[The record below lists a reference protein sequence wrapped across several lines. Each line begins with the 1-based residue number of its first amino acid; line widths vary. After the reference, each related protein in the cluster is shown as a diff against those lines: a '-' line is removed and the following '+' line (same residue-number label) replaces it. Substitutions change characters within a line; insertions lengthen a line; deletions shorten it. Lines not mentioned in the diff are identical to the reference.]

1 MNNEF
6 KLRLYKKTGPEK
18 GNLDKE
24 LFYDSAK
31 ELWTTYKSLLRKS
44 DYSINLNRA
53 LYPTIWVRSGEE
65 DWTRYGE
72 ADFAKFFLGGKRQID
87 IISENIKYTD
97 ELCVDLEKE
106 IIEADWELWIN
117 VDRYFGTDTGSDDE
131 TWINFYTYWHSNGRV
146 TAVYEIDSEET
157 SKVIDWPLTDKEEEF
172 FLLKM
177 EEYALKKEH
186 CSLENLFQFE
196 KEHDAL
202 WDDAGT
208 SDSYLHK
215 VGYNFLLR
223 ANYERWDGTGEM
235 PVTFNKEYY
244 CTYRAGIPGGIL
256 RLSVTEDNSEWKY
269 VISCIGIRSTG
280 EEITKTES
288 IPIRANDA
296 ELEYGLK
303 KLISEFKETF
313 SEQLYCYKGVS
324 YPVGP
329 LTKEAVCR
337 YKDDNN
343 YIRGIVKVELSD
355 LIENDLDG
363 FLDLISEK
371 LTGSPLL
378 MDIGYEPVSVSEE
391 GLYLLVS
398 GDVSEIC
405 DEEQDNGE
413 DGNE

>member
-6 KLRLYKKTGPEK
+6 KLRLYKKTGSEK

-371 LTGSPLL
+371 LTESPLL
-378 MDIGYEPVSVSEE
+378 MDIGYEPVSVFEE
-391 GLYLLVS
+391 ELYLLVS
-398 GDVSEIC
+398 GDVSEIL
-405 DEEQDNGE
+405 DEEKDNE

>member
-6 KLRLYKKTGPEK
+6 KLRLYKKTGAEK

-371 LTGSPLL
+371 LTRSPLL

>member
-6 KLRLYKKTGPEK
+6 KLRLYKKTGAEK

-296 ELEYGLK
+296 ELEYGLEK
-303 KLISEFKETF
+303 MISEFKEKF

-324 YPVGP
+324 YPIAP

-355 LIENDLDG
+355 MIENDLDG

-378 MDIGYEPVSVSEE
+378 MDIGYEPVSVFEE
-391 GLYLLVS
+391 ELYLLVS
-398 GDVSEIC
+398 GDVSGIL
-405 DEEQDNGE
+405 DEEQNNEG

>member
-6 KLRLYKKTGPEK
+6 KLRLYKKTGAEK

-371 LTGSPLL
+371 LTRSPLL
-378 MDIGYEPVSVSEE
+378 MDIGYEPVSVFEE
-391 GLYLLVS
+391 ELYLLVS
-398 GDVSEIC
+398 GDVSEIL
-405 DEEQDNGE
+405 DEEKDNE

>member
-6 KLRLYKKTGPEK
+6 KLRLYKKTGAEK

-288 IPIRANDA
+288 IPIKANND

-371 LTGSPLL
+371 LTESPLL
-378 MDIGYEPVSVSEE
+378 MDIGYEPVSVFEE
-391 GLYLLVS
+391 ELYLLVS
-398 GDVSEIC
+398 GDVSEIL
-405 DEEQDNGE
+405 DEEKDNE

>member
-6 KLRLYKKTGPEK
+6 KLRLYKKTGAEK

-223 ANYERWDGTGEM
+223 ENYERWDGTGEM

-371 LTGSPLL
+371 LTRSPLL
-378 MDIGYEPVSVSEE
+378 MDIGYEPVSVFEE
-391 GLYLLVS
+391 ELYLLVS
-398 GDVSEIC
+398 GDVSGIL
-405 DEEQDNGE
+405 DEEQNNGE

>member
-6 KLRLYKKTGPEK
+6 KLRLYKKTGAEK

-355 LIENDLDG
+355 MIENDLEG

-378 MDIGYEPVSVSEE
+378 MDIGYEPVSVFEE
-391 GLYLLVS
+391 ELYLLVS
-398 GDVSEIC
+398 GDVSGIL
-405 DEEQDNGE
+405 DEEQNNEG

>member
-6 KLRLYKKTGPEK
+6 KLRLYKKTGAEK

-371 LTGSPLL
+371 LTRSPLL
-378 MDIGYEPVSVSEE
+378 MDIGYEPVSVFEE
-391 GLYLLVS
+391 ELYLLVS
-398 GDVSEIC
+398 GDVSGIL
-405 DEEQDNGE
+405 DEEQNNEG

>member
-31 ELWTTYKSLLRKS
+31 ELWTTYKSLCRIS
-44 DYSINLNRA
+44 DYSINLN
-53 LYPTIWVRSGEE
+53 PTIWVRSGEE

-72 ADFAKFFLGGKRQID
+72 ADFAKFFLEGKRQID
-87 IISENIKYTD
+87 IISENVKYTG
-97 ELCVDLEKE
+97 ELCVNLEKE
-106 IIEADWELWIN
+106 IIEADWELWID

-288 IPIRANDA
+288 IPIKANND

-329 LTKEAVCR
+329 VTKEAVCR

-371 LTGSPLL
+371 LTESPLL
-378 MDIGYEPVSVSEE
+378 MDIGYEPVSVFEE
-391 GLYLLVS
+391 ELYLLVS
-398 GDVSEIC
+398 GDVSEIL
-405 DEEQDNGE
+405 DEEKDNE

>member
-6 KLRLYKKTGPEK
+6 KLRLYKKTGAEK

-313 SEQLYCYKGVS
+313 SEQLYCYKGVC

-371 LTGSPLL
+371 LTRSPLL
-378 MDIGYEPVSVSEE
+378 MDIGYEPVSVFEE
-391 GLYLLVS
+391 ELYLLVS
-398 GDVSEIC
+398 GDVSGIL
-405 DEEQDNGE
+405 DEEQNNGE

>member
-6 KLRLYKKTGPEK
+6 KLRLYKKTGAEK

-324 YPVGP
+324 YPIAP

-343 YIRGIVKVELSD
+343 YIRGIVKVALSD
-355 LIENDLDG
+355 MIENDLEG

-378 MDIGYEPVSVSEE
+378 MDIGYEPVSVFEE
-391 GLYLLVS
+391 ELYLLVS
-398 GDVSEIC
+398 GDVSGIL
-405 DEEQDNGE
+405 DEEQNNEE

>member
-6 KLRLYKKTGPEK
+6 KLRLYKKTGAEK

-117 VDRYFGTDTGSDDE
+117 VDRYFGTDTGSEDE

-355 LIENDLDG
+355 MIENDLEG

-378 MDIGYEPVSVSEE
+378 MDIGYEPVSVFEE
-391 GLYLLVS
+391 ELYLLVS
-398 GDVSEIC
+398 GDVSGIL
-405 DEEQDNGE
+405 DEEQNNEG

>member
-6 KLRLYKKTGPEK
+6 KLRLYKKTGAEK

-371 LTGSPLL
+371 LTRSPLL
-378 MDIGYEPVSVSEE
+378 MDIGYEPVSVFEE
-391 GLYLLVS
+391 ESYLLVS
-398 GDVSEIC
+398 GDVSGIL
-405 DEEQDNGE
+405 DEEQNNGE

>member
-6 KLRLYKKTGPEK
+6 KLRLYKKTGAEK

>member
-6 KLRLYKKTGPEK
+6 KLRLYKKTGAEK

-343 YIRGIVKVELSD
+343 YIRGIVKVALSD
-355 LIENDLDG
+355 MIENDLEG

-378 MDIGYEPVSVSEE
+378 MDIGYEPVSVFEE
-391 GLYLLVS
+391 ELYLLVS
-398 GDVSEIC
+398 GDVSGIL
-405 DEEQDNGE
+405 DEEQNNEG

>member
-6 KLRLYKKTGPEK
+6 KLRLYKKTGAEK

-215 VGYNFLLR
+215 VRYNFLLR

-371 LTGSPLL
+371 LTRSPLL
-378 MDIGYEPVSVSEE
+378 MDIGYEPVSVFEE
-391 GLYLLVS
+391 ELYLLVS
-398 GDVSEIC
+398 GDVSGIL
-405 DEEQDNGE
+405 DEEQNNGE

>member
-1 MNNEF
+1 MDNKF
-6 KLRLYKKTGPEK
+6 KLRLYKKTGVEK

-31 ELWTTYKSLLRKS
+31 ELWTTYKSLFRIS
-44 DYSINLNRA
+44 DYSLN
-53 LYPTIWVRSGEE
+53 PTIWVRSGEE

-72 ADFAKFFLGGKRQID
+72 ADFAKFFLGRKRQID
-87 IISENIKYTD
+87 IISENIKYTG
-97 ELCVDLEKE
+97 ELCMDLEKE
-106 IIEADWELWIN
+106 TIEAVWELWFD
-117 VDRYFGTDTGSDDE
+117 VDRYFGTDTDSDDV

-146 TAVYEIDSEET
+146 TAMYVIDSEET
-157 SKVIDWPLTDKEEEF
+157 TKAFDWPLTDKEEEF

-186 CSLENLFQFE
+186 CSLEHLFQFE
-196 KEHDAL
+196 KEYDAL
-202 WDDAGT
+202 WDEAEIT
-208 SDSYLHK
+208 DSYLHK
-215 VGYNFLLR
+215 VAYNYRLR
-223 ANYERWDGTGEM
+223 ANYDKWDGTGEM

-244 CTYRAGIPGGIL
+244 CIYPAGIPGVLL
-256 RLSVTEDNSEWKY
+256 RLSVTEDNNERKY
-269 VISCIGIRSTG
+269 VLFCTGIRSTG
-280 EEITKTES
+280 EQITKTES

-296 ELEYGLK
+296 ELEHGLK

-313 SEQLYCYKGVS
+313 SEQFYCYKGVS
-324 YPVGP
+324 YPIAP

-355 LIENDLDG
+355 MIGNDLDV

-378 MDIGYEPVSVSEE
+378 MDIGYEPVSVFEE

>member
-6 KLRLYKKTGPEK
+6 KLRLYKKTGAEK

-313 SEQLYCYKGVS
+313 SEKLYCYKGVS

-371 LTGSPLL
+371 LTRSPLL
-378 MDIGYEPVSVSEE
+378 MDIGYEPVSVFEE
-391 GLYLLVS
+391 ELYLLVS
-398 GDVSEIC
+398 GDVSGIL
-405 DEEQDNGE
+405 DEEQNNGE

>member
-6 KLRLYKKTGPEK
+6 KLRLYKKTGAEK

-31 ELWTTYKSLLRKS
+31 ELWTTYKSLLSKS

-355 LIENDLDG
+355 MIENDLDG

>member
-6 KLRLYKKTGPEK
+6 KLRLYKKTGAEK

-371 LTGSPLL
+371 LTRSPLL
-378 MDIGYEPVSVSEE
+378 MDIGYEPVSVFEE
-391 GLYLLVS
+391 ELYLLVS
-398 GDVSEIC
+398 GDVSGIL
-405 DEEQDNGE
+405 DEEQNNGE

>member
-6 KLRLYKKTGPEK
+6 KLRLYKKTGAEK

-329 LTKEAVCR
+329 VTKEAVCR

-355 LIENDLDG
+355 MIENDLEG

-378 MDIGYEPVSVSEE
+378 MDIGYEPVSVFEE
-391 GLYLLVS
+391 ELYLLVS
-398 GDVSEIC
+398 GDVSGIL
-405 DEEQDNGE
+405 DEEQNNEG

>member
-6 KLRLYKKTGPEK
+6 KLRLYKKTGAEK

-329 LTKEAVCR
+329 VTKEAVCR

-371 LTGSPLL
+371 LTRSPLL
-378 MDIGYEPVSVSEE
+378 MDIGYEPVSVFEE
-391 GLYLLVS
+391 ELYLLVS
-398 GDVSEIC
+398 GDVSGIL
-405 DEEQDNGE
+405 DEEQNNGE

>member
-6 KLRLYKKTGPEK
+6 KLRLYKKTGAEK

-355 LIENDLDG
+355 MIENDLEG

-378 MDIGYEPVSVSEE
+378 MDIGYEPVSVFEE
-391 GLYLLVS
+391 ELYLLVS
-398 GDVSEIC
+398 GDVSGIL
-405 DEEQDNGE
+405 DEEQNNGE

>member
-6 KLRLYKKTGPEK
+6 KLRLYKKTGAEK

-244 CTYRAGIPGGIL
+244 CTYRAGITGGIL

-371 LTGSPLL
+371 LTRSPLL
-378 MDIGYEPVSVSEE
+378 MDIGYEPVSVFEE
-391 GLYLLVS
+391 ELYLLVS
-398 GDVSEIC
+398 GDVSGIL
-405 DEEQDNGE
+405 DEEQNNGE

>member
-6 KLRLYKKTGPEK
+6 KLRLYKKTGAEK

-355 LIENDLDG
+355 MIENDLDG

>member
-6 KLRLYKKTGPEK
+6 KLRLYKKTGAEK

-215 VGYNFLLR
+215 VGYSFLLR

-371 LTGSPLL
+371 LTRSPLL
-378 MDIGYEPVSVSEE
+378 MDIGYEPVSVFEE
-391 GLYLLVS
+391 ELYLLVS
-398 GDVSEIC
+398 GDVSGIL
-405 DEEQDNGE
+405 DEEQNNGE

>member
-6 KLRLYKKTGPEK
+6 KLRLYKKTGAEK

-371 LTGSPLL
+371 LTRSPLL
-378 MDIGYEPVSVSEE
+378 MDIGYEPVSVFEE
-391 GLYLLVS
+391 ELYLLVS
-398 GDVSEIC
+398 GDVSGIL
-405 DEEQDNGE
+405 DEEQHNGE

>member
-31 ELWTTYKSLLRKS
+31 ELWTTYKFLLRKS

-65 DWTRYGE
+65 DWTRYCE

-106 IIEADWELWIN
+106 TIEADWELWID

-202 WDDAGT
+202 CDDAGND
-208 SDSYLHK
+208 DSYLHK
-215 VGYNFLLR
+215 VVYNFLLR
-223 ANYERWDGTGEM
+223 ANYERWDGAGEI
-235 PVTFNKEYY
+235 PITFNKKCICVYP
-244 CTYRAGIPGGIL
+244 TGIPGGIL
-256 RLSVTEDNSEWKY
+256 RLSVTEDNNEWKY
-269 VISCIGIRSTG
+269 VLFCNGIRSTG
-280 EEITKTES
+280 EQITKTES

-303 KLISEFKETF
+303 KLISEFKEAF
-313 SEQLYCYKGVS
+313 SKQFYCYKGVS
-324 YPVGP
+324 YPIAP

-343 YIRGIVKVELSD
+343 YIRGIV
-355 LIENDLDG
+355 
-363 FLDLISEK
+363 
-371 LTGSPLL
+371 
-378 MDIGYEPVSVSEE
+378 
-391 GLYLLVS
+391 
-398 GDVSEIC
+398 
-405 DEEQDNGE
+405 
-413 DGNE
+413 NES

>member
-371 LTGSPLL
+371 LTRSPLL
-378 MDIGYEPVSVSEE
+378 MDIGYEPVSVFEE
-391 GLYLLVS
+391 ELYLLVS
-398 GDVSEIC
+398 GDVSGIL
-405 DEEQDNGE
+405 DEEQNNGE

>member
-6 KLRLYKKTGPEK
+6 KLRLYKKTGAEK

-288 IPIRANDA
+288 ISIRANDA

-371 LTGSPLL
+371 LTESPLL
-378 MDIGYEPVSVSEE
+378 MDIGYEPVSVFEE
-391 GLYLLVS
+391 ELYLLVS
-398 GDVSEIC
+398 GDVSEIL
-405 DEEQDNGE
+405 DEEKDNE

>member
-6 KLRLYKKTGPEK
+6 KLRLYKKTGAEK

-31 ELWTTYKSLLRKS
+31 ELWTTYKSVLRKS

-97 ELCVDLEKE
+97 ELCVNLEKE

-371 LTGSPLL
+371 LTRSPLL
-378 MDIGYEPVSVSEE
+378 MDIGYEPVSVFEE
-391 GLYLLVS
+391 ELYLLVS
-398 GDVSEIC
+398 GDVSGIL
-405 DEEQDNGE
+405 DEEQNNGE

>member
-31 ELWTTYKSLLRKS
+31 ELWTTYKFLLRKS

-65 DWTRYGE
+65 DWTRYCE

-106 IIEADWELWIN
+106 IIEADWELWID

-157 SKVIDWPLTDKEEEF
+157 SKVIDWPMTDKEEEF

-223 ANYERWDGTGEM
+223 TNYERWDGTGEM

-269 VISCIGIRSTG
+269 VISCIGIRPTG

-288 IPIRANDA
+288 IPIKANND

-329 LTKEAVCR
+329 VTKETVCR

-355 LIENDLDG
+355 MIENDLDG

>member
-6 KLRLYKKTGPEK
+6 KLRLYKKTGAEK

-329 LTKEAVCR
+329 VTKEAVCR

-355 LIENDLDG
+355 MIENDLDG

>member
-6 KLRLYKKTGPEK
+6 KLRLYKKTGAEK

-329 LTKEAVCR
+329 LTKESVCR

-371 LTGSPLL
+371 LTRSPLL
-378 MDIGYEPVSVSEE
+378 MDIGYEPVSVFEE
-391 GLYLLVS
+391 ELYLLVS
-398 GDVSEIC
+398 GDVSGIL
-405 DEEQDNGE
+405 DEEQNNGE